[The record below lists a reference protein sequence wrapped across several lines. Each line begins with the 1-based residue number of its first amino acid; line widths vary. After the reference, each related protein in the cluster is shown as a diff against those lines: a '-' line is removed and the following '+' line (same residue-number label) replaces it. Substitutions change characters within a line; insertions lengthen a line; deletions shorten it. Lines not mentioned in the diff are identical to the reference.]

1 LAAMGRSGTK
11 PRKGKQHQ
19 HLPKVGT
26 PAERHYEQQH
36 ERDAVLAN
44 MGVRGKG
51 PMFWI
56 TVALVVVIV
65 VGGMIAWIAVT

>member
-1 LAAMGRSGTK
+1 LPTMGRSGTK
-11 PRKGKQHQ
+11 PRMGKKQQ

-36 ERDAVLAN
+36 ERDAVLSN
-44 MGVRGKG
+44 MGVRSKG

-56 TVALVVVIV
+56 AVVLIVAIV
-65 VGGMIAWIAVT
+65 VFGMVAWIFAT